1 LFLSVDLY
9 FHPEP
14 FRSFKMKTSQTLAL
28 LSSIAL
34 GSADFLAPAR
44 GQTLEI
50 DEEFTARWETDGL
63 VEPIDISL
71 VPVGNENAAQ
81 QVAGK

>member
-1 LFLSVDLY
+1 
-9 FHPEP
+9 
-14 FRSFKMKTSQTLAL
+14 MKTSQTLAL

>member
-1 LFLSVDLY
+1 
-9 FHPEP
+9 
-14 FRSFKMKTSQTLAL
+14 
-28 LSSIAL
+28 
-34 GSADFLAPAR
+34 
-44 GQTLEI
+44 LEI